1 MKYYFIYSAGGG
13 AGDWNGVKRVFKS
26 SMPDN
31 IQSNILLKFGDIFL
45 SHASVR
51 QPICSRR
58 WNNITNLRDWLFE
71 ATDDRRVYNSNILL
85 DSGTAKLVS
94 WINFHNPTMT
104 CPQLVEEFDR
114 LVNTYNILDK
124 YISIVADS
132 NISSA
137 VTFDIPNPFKI
148 RSQSSNTRLNILD
161 DDSNDILIAASA
173 KYSNKIYNGLKAKI
187 GNRVDSVLRT
197 IINGTWTADEIAD
210 YLGRLDYTPKHIAIG
225 GLSSVHEGEFATY
238 MPTLISA
245 LGNNY
250 DSIHFLGC
258 GGLRK
263 VKILKDKGFNAS
275 ENSVDCSTVI
285 NRTIDGNVSG
295 TSQSCYYVY
304 STCEQ
309 IRIKPETKEDILAK
323 HRSADTPLFSFEQIT
338 EIINK
343 VLEHQNNNSSSD
355 TYNARAKLLI
365 HNTDVFRRNAL

>member
-45 SHASVR
+45 SHASVDK
-51 QPICSRR
+51 PTCFGR
-58 WNNITNLRDWLFE
+58 WNNIIQLRDWLFK
-71 ATDDRRVYNSNILL
+71 ATNDRRVYNSNILL

-94 WINFHNPTMT
+94 WINFHKPSIS

-114 LVNTYNILDK
+114 LVDKYKILDK

-161 DDSNDILIAASA
+161 DNSNDLLIAASA
-173 KYSNKIYNGLKAKI
+173 KYSNRIYNGLKATI
-187 GNRVDSVLRT
+187 GNRVDCVLRT
-197 IINGTWTADEIAD
+197 IINGTWTAEEIAD
-210 YLGRLDYTPKHIAIG
+210 YLSKLDYTPKHIAIG
-225 GLSSVHEGEFATY
+225 GLSSVHAKEFATY
-238 MPTLISA
+238 MPTLIST
-245 LGNNY
+245 LGNKY

-258 GGLRK
+258 GGLKK
-263 VKILKDKGFNAS
+263 VKILKDYGFNIS
-275 ENSVDCSTVI
+275 ENSIDCSTVI

-323 HRSADTPLFSFEQIT
+323 HRSADTPLFSIEQMT

-343 VLEHQNNNSSSD
+343 VLEHQNHNSSSD